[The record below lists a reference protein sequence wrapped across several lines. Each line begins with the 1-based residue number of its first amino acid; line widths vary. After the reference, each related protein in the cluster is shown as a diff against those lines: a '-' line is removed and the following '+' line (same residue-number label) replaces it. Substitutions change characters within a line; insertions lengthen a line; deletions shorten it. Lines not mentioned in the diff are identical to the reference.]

1 VDEIA
6 AGGWW
11 LDEEGMLQIP
21 DTPGMGLTL
30 DWDAVA
36 KYTDGEL
43 RL

>member
-11 LDEEGMLQIP
+11 FDEEGMLQIP